1 VNFKPPRPVQQTTNT
16 RPQFAI
22 QTDNNKKKITYA
34 GGLGSNFGSLR
45 VVALSEKGV
54 ELGDKQLLSALQ
66 VVANLWQAM
75 VSDQGEEAGET
86 MEPQKMQSLKLNS
99 LQRSTNSVLYRDAEG
114 ELGVGEDRGDV
125 GDNVGLVHSHGQH
138 LALAVHTNDAASR
151 LGELH
156 AKMRTRKQEQK
167 NRTQI
172 IADTCQIVM
181 KSCLVNKDAS
191 PITHKHTNTQTH
203 RCDEDGV
210 RADAVHVDAGTRL
223 HVVEVDVA
231 KLGDH
236 VDHIV
241 LERLLSVQA

>member
-1 VNFKPPRPVQQTTNT
+1 LPFKPTTT
-16 RPQFAI
+16 
-22 QTDNNKKKITYA
+22 TKKKITYA
-34 GGLGSNFGSLR
+34 GGLGSNFGSLG

-75 VSDQGEEAGET
+75 VSDQGDETGET
-86 MEPQKMQSLKLNS
+86 MEPQKMQSLKLSS

-191 PITHKHTNTQTH
+191 PITHKQTH
-203 RCDEDGV
+203 RRDEDGV

-241 LERLLSVQA
+241 LESLLSVQA